1 MTNFAKR
8 RTLREVAD
16 AAGVSEMTVSRVLR
30 GNGVVSNR
38 TRDHVLAVVDKLGYV
53 QNRLAGSLAA
63 ARSNQVAVVIP
74 SLVNNVFTEV
84 TSGITS
90 ELEKA
95 GYNAVIGVSDY
106 DLEKEEEL
114 IYSMMSWRPS
124 GIIVPN
130 TVHTEKA
137 TNILKNAGVP
147 VVETMNLT
155 DTPIDIVVGLDQRMA
170 ARALAQYVLSK
181 GYRRFAAV
189 GWTDQD
195 HGAAMR
201 FSEIEAQVNEAG
213 FEIFSPALF
222 DRPPNFVRGKAGLA
236 QVMEMRPDIDAVF
249 FSNDTAATGG
259 IIHCLEAGV
268 SIPDD
273 LAIAGFSGLETGQHM
288 PKRLCTI
295 RTRRFEIGRL
305 AAKNVLNRLAGV
317 AGPNAF
323 NTGFELL
330 EGNTV

>member
-1 MTNFAKR
+1 MTNLAKR
-8 RTLREVAD
+8 RTLKEVAE

-30 GNGVVSNR
+30 GNGVVSHR
-38 TRDHVLAVVDKLGYV
+38 TRDHVLAVVGRLGYV

-84 TSGITS
+84 ASGITS

-95 GYNAVIGVSDY
+95 GYNAVIGVSNY
-106 DLEKEEEL
+106 DLKKEEEL

-155 DTPIDIVVGLDQRMA
+155 DTPIDIVVGLDQRLA
-170 ARALAQYVLSK
+170 ARALTRHVLSK

-195 HGAAMR
+195 HGAATR
-201 FSEIEAQVNEAG
+201 FSEIKAQLNAAS
-213 FEIFSPALF
+213 FEIFSPVLF
-222 DRPPNFVRGKAGLA
+222 DQPPNFVRGKAGLA
-236 QVMEMRPDIDAVF
+236 RLLEMRPDIDAVF

-259 IIHCLEAGV
+259 IIHCLEHGI

-288 PKRLCTI
+288 PKKLCTI
-295 RTRRFEIGRL
+295 RTRRYEIGRL
-305 AAKNVLNRLAGV
+305 AARNVLNRLAGL
-317 AGPNAF
+317 AGPNSYD
-323 NTGFELL
+323 TGFELL
-330 EGNTV
+330 AGNTV